1 MGKPKPSESR
11 LVAYELISQ
20 VNREGAYANLR
31 LPQLLVKSK
40 LSMADKAFTTE
51 LAYGTLRMQG
61 KHDYLASKYIDRPIK
76 ELDTKIVDLL
86 RIGIHQI
93 VEMRVQDHAAVSE
106 TVELAKFVAGES
118 KASYVNAILRKI
130 TTNRDD
136 LSELARLPDL
146 QRLSIQHSHPEW
158 IVSAFYDQLKN
169 WNEVEK
175 LLIAN
180 NIPTA
185 PDVVSW
191 PTKSTHQEFLSLG
204 AERIA
209 GCTNGFTIPVIPSDF
224 APIIERRAG
233 VQDRGSQIV
242 VENFLK
248 TFQPDLSWL
257 DMCAGPGG
265 KAAYLYY
272 SIRELEDSPRFIANE
287 PNQKRAELV
296 KRVIGNNLVVTN
308 DGTDPNNFTSKYD
321 RILIDAPCTGL
332 GALRR
337 RPESRWRKTQSDLK
351 ELVSLQRNLLASSF
365 ELLRPG
371 GIISYVTCSPH
382 LAETKGQVI
391 DFLGSFPQMSILPL
405 TSLPLSNT
413 AGIQEDGTMQLW
425 THNDQSDAMFMALF
439 RKNG

>member
-1 MGKPKPSESR
+1 
-11 LVAYELISQ
+11 
-20 VNREGAYANLR
+20 
-31 LPQLLVKSK
+31 
-40 LSMADKAFTTE
+40 
-51 LAYGTLRMQG
+51 
-61 KHDYLASKYIDRPIK
+61 
-76 ELDTKIVDLL
+76 
-86 RIGIHQI
+86 
-93 VEMRVQDHAAVSE
+93 
-106 TVELAKFVAGES
+106 
-118 KASYVNAILRKI
+118 
-130 TTNRDD
+130 
-136 LSELARLPDL
+136 
-146 QRLSIQHSHPEW
+146 
-158 IVSAFYDQLKN
+158 
-169 WNEVEK
+169 
-175 LLIAN
+175 
-180 NIPTA
+180 
-185 PDVVSW
+185 
-191 PTKSTHQEFLSLG
+191 
-204 AERIA
+204 
-209 GCTNGFTIPVIPSDF
+209 
-224 APIIERRAG
+224 
-233 VQDRGSQIV
+233 
-242 VENFLK
+242 
-248 TFQPDLSWL
+248 
-257 DMCAGPGG
+257 MCAGPGG

-272 SIRELEDSPRFIANE
+272 SIREIEDSPRFIANE

-425 THNDQSDAMFMALF
+425 THKDQSDAMFMALF